1 MKDKKN
7 ATGSSSEFV
16 SFAPPCYVSTNSS
29 PIGESD
35 VHHTIHSLIRTGG
48 SVRNRWRVF
57 NLAMVAEREPLERRP
72 AGCRH
77 FDSVRHRPNLPAV
90 ALRPGLCRVR
100 RLVHRVIDP
109 LGMAGRSRGAGSI
122 RCDRGDGVPGGRGG
136 DDVLAE
142 VKEGIEGEA
151 GLAVPPAR
159 ATRGI
164 RRPSLDARTQEPAR
178 PPREENGRE
187 RNRYHS
193 SRQQRQ
199 PREDL
204 EKDPSM
210 RITSGLT

>member
-35 VHHTIHSLIRTGG
+35 AHHTIHSLVRAGG

-77 FDSVRHRPNLPAV
+77 FDSLWHRADLSAV
-90 ALRPGLCRVR
+90 AFRPGLRGLR

-109 LGMAGRSRGAGSI
+109 LGPAGRSRGAGSF
-122 RCDRGDGVPGGRGG
+122 RCDRSDGVPSGRGG
-136 DDVLAE
+136 DDVLAQVE
-142 VKEGIEGEA
+142 EGVEEEA
-151 GLAVPPAR
+151 GLAVPCAL
-159 ATRGI
+159 ATRGQ
-164 RRPSLDARTQEPAR
+164 RLPSLEART
-178 PPREENGRE
+178 
-187 RNRYHS
+187 
-193 SRQQRQ
+193 
-199 PREDL
+199 
-204 EKDPSM
+204 
-210 RITSGLT
+210 